1 MSGASVH
8 PLQRWL
14 VARIEAYQASGGGI
28 DRFRV
33 DCNFEPSCSEYARQA
48 VVRFG
53 VVRGLRLALGRIRR
67 CTDRDCVRRRA
78 DPVPEGEG
86 QV

>member
-1 MSGASVH
+1 MVN

-14 VARIEAYQASGGGI
+14 VDRIRAYQDRGGGI

-48 VVRFG
+48 VLRFG
-53 VVRGLRLALGRIRR
+53 VLRGLGLSLGRIRR
-67 CTDRDCVRRRA
+67 CTDRDCVRRIA
-78 DPVPEGEG
+78 DPVPEERS
-86 QV
+86 